1 MTITDLK
8 NLLESREQ
16 VFLTGAGGTGK
27 TYTLN
32 HLLPRFTSPVKLATT
47 NSAAVMIGGD
57 TVHSVFKLGLANSL
71 AELEA
76 EDTRYYEWFCA
87 NVVDNLEKAQNSRVR
102 AVRDALRYADL
113 IVIDEVSM
121 MSASTFS
128 LLYYRARQCNITL
141 PPILML
147 GDLYQ
152 IPPVER
158 DDAVVPQKM
167 IYHSPHFN
175 PVIVELTEIKRT
187 HNLDFAKAQKSIR
200 RGKYTEFVHNILTQI
215 QQNELDHDF
224 FPTILVSNNAQA
236 NKINKQR
243 LDELESQEYIIQA
256 DITTQ
261 LKTQKQIDQV
271 IRYMPPDKVLI
282 LKEGARVMFIQNDR
296 EQGYYNGLQG
306 IVTDIDT
313 DEFTGEVEVTVLA
326 DDSNE
331 YKVTKSLFD
340 KKRLKES
347 SMGGAVYEVELEMR
361 QVPLKVC
368 YAMTI
373 HKSQGASIKQLEIN
387 CARIFVAG
395 QFYVA
400 ISRATD
406 PTKVRLLNFNPSY
419 VRMRND
425 DLDRYLEN
433 SKANIIQV
441 PTIEDDSLKIEIK

>member
-8 NLLESREQ
+8 NLLEQHGQ

-27 TYTLN
+27 TYTLT
-32 HLLPRFTSPVKLATT
+32 HLLPRFTSPIKLATT

-76 EDTRYYEWFCA
+76 EDQRYYEWFTK
-87 NVVDNLEKAQNSRVR
+87 NVVDDIEKAKNSRIKTVR
-102 AVRDALRYADL
+102 EALNYADL

-121 MSASTFS
+121 MSASTFG
-128 LLYYRARQCNITL
+128 LLFHRAQQCNIVL

-158 DDAVVPQKM
+158 DDAIVPQRM
-167 IYHSPHFN
+167 IYHSKHFN
-175 PVIVELTEIKRT
+175 PIIVELTEIKRT
-187 HNLDFAKAQKSIR
+187 KDLDFATAQKSIR
-200 RGKYTEFVHNILTQI
+200 RGKYTEFVHNILAQV
-215 QQNELDHDF
+215 QRNKFDNDF

-243 LDELESQEYIIQA
+243 LDELESQEFIIQA

-261 LKTQKQIDQV
+261 LKTEKQIDQV

-282 LKEGARVMFIQNDR
+282 LKEGARVMFIQSDR

-306 IVTDIDT
+306 IVTNIEID
-313 DEFTGEVEVTVLA
+313 DFAGEVEVTVLA
-326 DDSNE
+326 DDGND
-331 YKVTKSLFD
+331 YQVTKSLFD

-347 SMGGAVYEVELEMR
+347 SMGGPVYEVELEMR
-361 QVPLKVC
+361 QLPLKVC

-373 HKSQGASIKQLEIN
+373 HKSQGMSIKQLEIN
-387 CARIFVAG
+387 CSRIFVAG

-406 PTKVRLLNFNPSY
+406 PTKVRLLNFDPSY
-419 VRMRND
+419 IRMKND
-425 DLDRYLEN
+425 DLDHYLEQH
-433 SKANIIQV
+433 KDQILKV
-441 PTIEDDSLKIEIK
+441 PTIEDDSLKIDLK